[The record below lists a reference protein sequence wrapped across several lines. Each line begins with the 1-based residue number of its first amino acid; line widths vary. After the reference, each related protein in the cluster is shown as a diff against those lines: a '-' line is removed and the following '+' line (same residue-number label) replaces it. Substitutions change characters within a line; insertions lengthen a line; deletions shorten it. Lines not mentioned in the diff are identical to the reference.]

1 MDTRRWKLD
10 GLLFPSPSRLM
21 GRAHNLWSHTCKS
34 TCMAFSRA
42 ALTLLRS
49 ARTFARTPGLSLA
62 LILTIAFGVG
72 SNAAVYGFVQGL
84 SHPASPY
91 GLSDRL
97 VSIYNQSVP
106 HEAGP
111 FSQSEYERLLKRSDT
126 FDWVDVARITPREVF
141 IRDHTEV
148 MNTAVVGENI
158 AGALNLK
165 LHDGVVLSD
174 RTWQREFGA
183 RALSIGDHVLVD
195 NETFPIVGI
204 APSGLEGLYHDR
216 TVDVWLRSQDRS
228 PQGLDGQHRNLWVVA
243 RVQGSLSM
251 SQAQAA
257 AQTSLGAPV
266 EMVTFRDMTPR
277 MAHTLSRISILVTLA
292 AAAVFVLACTNVA
305 SLLMARASKRSHE
318 TSLRVALGASRRE
331 LAAELLSD
339 SVTISV
345 AGGAVGTL
353 LATWTV
359 HIVPSLL
366 FKEDAERLVFTLN
379 LAPVVVGALLC
390 VATVVFFGMV
400 PLAATVTDRP
410 WTILRSEGGS
420 PSRAQG
426 NVWAGII
433 IGQVA
438 LCCLVF
444 IATVLLLQNLR
455 QLLKPGGGAGRDNPI
470 VVTGPGIDPGSFREV
485 QRQVGPIADLHALT
499 WAARLPGNAP
509 TWRSF
514 KLTAPSKQVRDVKMT
529 IDWLTPD
536 VVDTLENPPV
546 AGRLISFGE
555 QPFRVGVVN
564 EEAAAELFGRDTV
577 GTIIKDSAGTQVEIV
592 GVIRTKATALSKV
605 QRPTI
610 YYSYTGRSNAAARI
624 ESATFRA
631 PVASPILHVP
641 LSVNIVSSSYFS
653 FFDLPLIAG
662 RGLPETQAHDH
673 FRVGVINQ
681 EAADLF
687 FGEKPL
693 GTDIVDDLGVR
704 TEIIGVVG
712 SRGPGA
718 FQRPA
723 DPTVYFPVWQDSVP
737 HMALIMSDRNRN
749 GRLLAELRRR
759 VDAAPGRDRVQ
770 PTINPLSAV
779 LSQSAL
785 APLRIVRLIARTL
798 VFVATVLTVLGL
810 LSSQSYAAFER
821 RRELSLMIAL
831 GAARRNIFLNVISA
845 GLRLTFLGSLIG
857 TSIGFGL
864 LCSLGR
870 DTAVI
875 GLRPLWVSLAG
886 PLLSAILVLLANSI
900 PAYRSSRLDPM
911 TVMHGEQPNRR

>member
-1 MDTRRWKLD
+1 MV
-10 GLLFPSPSRLM
+10 
-21 GRAHNLWSHTCKS
+21 
-34 TCMAFSRA
+34 FSRT

-62 LILTIAFGVG
+62 LVLTIAFGVG

-97 VSIYNQSVP
+97 VSIYNQSAL

-111 FSQSEYERLLKRSDT
+111 FSQSEYERLRRRSNT
-126 FDWVDVARITPREVF
+126 FDWVDVARITPSEVF

-148 MNTAVVGENI
+148 VNTAVVGANI
-158 AGALNLK
+158 AGALNLR
-165 LHDGVVLSD
+165 LRDGVVVSD

-183 RALSIGDHVLVD
+183 RALSIGDHILVD
-195 NETFPIVGI
+195 NVTYPIVGI
-204 APSGLEGLYHDR
+204 APSGLEGLYRDR

-228 PQGLDGQHRNLWVVA
+228 PQGPDGQHRNLWVVA
-243 RVQGSLSM
+243 RVQGNLSM

-257 AQTSLGAPV
+257 AQKSLGTPV

-277 MAHTLSRISILVTLA
+277 MAHALSRISILVTLA

-353 LATWTV
+353 LATWTA
-359 HIVPSLL
+359 HIVPSFL
-366 FKEDAERLVFTLN
+366 FKEDAERLVFTPH

-390 VATVVFFGMV
+390 VATAIFFGMM

-426 NVWAGII
+426 NLWSGII
-433 IGQVA
+433 IGQIA

-444 IATVLLLQNLR
+444 ISTVLLLQNLR
-455 QLLKPGGGAGRDNPI
+455 QLLEPDGGVGRDNPI
-470 VVTGPGIDPGSFREV
+470 VVTGPGVDPGNFKEV
-485 QRQVGPIADLHALT
+485 ERQAGSIADLDALT

-509 TWRSF
+509 IWRSF
-514 KLTAPSKQVRDVKMT
+514 KLLAPSKQLRDVKMN

-536 VVDTLENPPV
+536 VVDTLESPPV
-546 AGRLISFGE
+546 AGRLFSFGE

-564 EEAAAELFGRDTV
+564 EEAAAELFGQDTV

-592 GVIRTKATALSKV
+592 GVVRRKATGLSKG

-610 YYSYTGRSNAAARI
+610 YYDDTGRSNAAARI

-641 LSVNIVSSSYFS
+641 LSVNAVSSNYFRV
-653 FFDLPLIAG
+653 FDLPLIAG
-662 RGLPETQAHDH
+662 RRFPETQGLDH
-673 FRVGVINQ
+673 FRVGLINQ

-693 GTDIVDDLGVR
+693 GTDIVDDQGVR
-704 TEIIGVVG
+704 TQIIGVVG
-712 SRGPGA
+712 SRGSWA
-718 FQRPA
+718 FRGPA

-737 HMALIMSDRNRN
+737 GMALIMSDLNRN

-759 VDAAPGRDRVQ
+759 VDAVPGRDPVQ
-770 PTINPLSAV
+770 ATIGTLSAV
-779 LSQSAL
+779 LNQFAL
-785 APLRIVRLIARTL
+785 APLRIVQLIAGTL
-798 VFVATVLTVLGL
+798 VFVATMLTVLGL
-810 LSSQSYAAFER
+810 FSSQSYAAFQR
-821 RRELSLMIAL
+821 RRELSLLIAL
-831 GAARRNIFLNVISA
+831 GAARRNIFLNVIAA
-845 GLRLTFLGSLIG
+845 GLRLTFAGSLIG

-864 LCSLGR
+864 LFILGR
-870 DTAVI
+870 DTAVV
-875 GLRPLWVSLAG
+875 GLRPLWVWLAG
-886 PLLSAILVLLANSI
+886 PLLSVILVLLANSI

-911 TVMHGEQPNRR
+911 TVMHGEQPNRP